1 MKKRSIILQLFIILF
16 VILLCLI
23 VFLGFSTYKYA
34 ESVIQKE
41 VIQLNSNMLQ
51 QIAIRIN
58 QELVDVENLASRIAY
73 DKNII
78 ESLKGGTEEPEIDQD
93 KVKRIEG
100 IMATYIWSYR
110 STSML
115 IDAHVVDNHGNIYST
130 SYSLSSEQMVDFS
143 LYSETAENSEE
154 NEVLPIKYHK
164 DAISGYNY
172 YYQVVRKV
180 KDYITEDHY
189 GLLLL
194 NVNEKLLWDNYI
206 RLTNDEKDFT
216 IVDQN
221 GVIISNKDK
230 ERINERLDGFVVALD
245 KGNPE
250 NYYLED
256 GKLWIYY
263 KINEYGWYILES
275 LTLESAMMPIER
287 IEYFLITFGLL
298 CIVLTGVALVIVARK
313 ISEPLGLL
321 TGKMTEFT
329 EGDISIQIPDSPYKE
344 FSEMSVSF
352 NELIQRVNYLLEEN
366 INNERQKR
374 LLELDFLQAQ
384 INPHFIYN
392 TLSSIRFYVEMG
404 KNEEAEDM
412 LFHFSKLLRRV
423 LSRADEFVLLRDEIE
438 LLDNYLA
445 LQRKRYPDVFEVEF
459 SLPEDTLDSQIP
471 SFILQPIIENA
482 IFHGAQ
488 GKGPILIRI
497 EAEVVDS
504 DLYLTISDD
513 GIGMSDEKIHEI
525 LNKEVQMNSIGIMN
539 VNERIRILYG
549 GTYGLTIEQ
558 NEPIGTRIVLK
569 LRRYA

>member
-1 MKKRSIILQLFIILF
+1 MKKRSIVLQLFIILF
-16 VILLCLI
+16 IIMLCLI
-23 VFLGFSTYKYA
+23 VFLGFSTFKYA

-58 QELVDVENLASRIAY
+58 QQLVDVENLASRIAY

-78 ESLKGGTEEPEIDQD
+78 ESLKDSTEELEINQD
-93 KVKRIEG
+93 KVKKVEG

-130 SYSLSSEQMVDFS
+130 SYSMSPSQMVDFS

-154 NEVLPIKYHK
+154 NDVLPMKYHK
-164 DAISGYNY
+164 DAISGYSY

-180 KDYITEDHY
+180 KDYISEDHY

-206 RLTNDEKDFT
+206 RLDNDEKDFT

-230 ERINERLDGFVVALD
+230 DRINERLEGFVTALG

-256 GKLWIYY
+256 GKLWVYY

-275 LTLESAMMPIER
+275 LTMESAMMPIER

-298 CIVLTGVALVIVARK
+298 CIMLTGVALVIVARK

-329 EGDISIQIPDSPYKE
+329 EGDISIQIPDSPYTE
-344 FSEMSVSF
+344 FSDMSVSF
-352 NELIQRVNYLLEEN
+352 NELIHRVNYLLEEN

-412 LFHFSKLLRRV
+412 LLHFSKLLRRV

-438 LLDNYLA
+438 LLDSYLA
-445 LQRKRYPDVFEVEF
+445 LQRKRYPNVFEVEF
-459 SLPEDTLDSQIP
+459 SLPENTLDSQIP

-488 GKGPILIRI
+488 GKGPILIKI
-497 EAEVVDS
+497 EAEVEDNN
-504 DLYLTISDD
+504 LYLTISDD

-525 LNKEVQMNSIGIMN
+525 LNKEVQMSSIGIMN
-539 VNERIRILYG
+539 VHERIRILYG
-549 GTYGLTIEQ
+549 GSYGLTIEQ
-558 NEPIGTRIVLK
+558 NEPIGTRVVLK